1 MRTSEPFRT
10 AFCLAAAVMEA
21 SLLLAGPALAAE
33 KFEADL
39 GFAPYDDATRSDM
52 AGRGA
57 VTATLDGNTMT
68 IHGLFEGLKSPA
80 TVAQLRL
87 GRGIAV
93 PGAAIAELTIRSA
106 TDGDLS
112 GTVALTASQA
122 KALRAGWLY
131 VQVESVKLAAPYG
144 NLWGW
149 LLPAREKVADGVV
162 ERGQRFLPQLAL
174 PQK

>member
-1 MRTSEPFRT
+1 MM
-10 AFCLAAAVMEA
+10 AA
-21 SLLLAGPALAAE
+21 SLLLAGPALAVE
-33 KFEADL
+33 NFEADL

-52 AGRGA
+52 AGHGA
-57 VTATLDGNTMT
+57 ATATLDGNKMT
-68 IHGLFEGLKSPA
+68 IQGSFEGLKSPA

-93 PGAAIAELTIRSA
+93 PGAAIFELTIKPG

-112 GTVALTASQA
+112 GTIALTASQA

-131 VQVESVKLAAPYG
+131 IQVESVKLAAPYG

-149 LLPAREKVADGVV
+149 LLPAREKAADGVV
-162 ERGQRFLPQLAL
+162 ERGQRFLPQLDL

>member
-1 MRTSEPFRT
+1 M
-10 AFCLAAAVMEA
+10 AA
-21 SLLLAGPALAAE
+21 SLLLVGPALAAE

-39 GFAPYDDATRSDM
+39 GFAPYDDASRSDM
-52 AGRGA
+52 AGRGV
-57 VTATLDGNTMT
+57 VTATLDGNTM
-68 IHGLFEGLKSPA
+68 IIRGSFEGLKSPA

-93 PGAAIAELTIRSA
+93 PGAAISELAIKQTV
-106 TDGDLS
+106 DGDLS
-112 GTVALTASQA
+112 GTVVLTAGQA

-131 VQVESVKLAAPYG
+131 IQVESSKLAAPYG

-149 LLPAREKVADGVV
+149 MLPAREKVADGVV
-162 ERGQRFLPQLAL
+162 ERGQRFLPQLDL